1 MLPLSKLWHVI
12 CYVRSK
18 TQRGSSY
25 KAIRKI
31 HKSQAWRKRMKTQI
45 TAVKTRNVVRTD
57 DKVDVQISKVG
68 FAVIGLSSCAIGI
81 WAAASLLAGMI
92 ASGGPVALVANW
104 FRAVIG

>member
-1 MLPLSKLWHVI
+1 MEE
-12 CYVRSK
+12 
-18 TQRGSSY
+18 G
-25 KAIRKI
+25 
-31 HKSQAWRKRMKTQI
+31 MKTQV
-45 TAVKTRNVVRTD
+45 ALKTKNVVGTD

-81 WAAASLLAGMI
+81 WAVASLLGGMV